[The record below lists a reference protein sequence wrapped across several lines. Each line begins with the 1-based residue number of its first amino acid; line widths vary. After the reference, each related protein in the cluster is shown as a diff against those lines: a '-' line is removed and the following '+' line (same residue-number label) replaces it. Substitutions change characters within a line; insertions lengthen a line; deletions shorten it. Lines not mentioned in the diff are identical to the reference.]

1 MLPFCEMIKIGK
13 KICNTKKKKKK
24 KERKKEKATPR
35 WICSEKVF
43 CSNRICGGFV
53 VLSLAPFAKFQ
64 SIIFL

>member
-1 MLPFCEMIKIGK
+1 MLLFCEMIKIGK
-13 KICNTKKKKKK
+13 KKNCNTKKKKKS
-24 KERKKEKATPR
+24 KKEKATPR

-43 CSNRICGGFV
+43 CSNTICGGFV